1 MPRRSGLLDWR
12 QGPTAQEAKLVL
24 AFLSLVTV
32 SLESLSL
39 VTVSLAPRAVVL
51 VA

>member
-1 MPRRSGLLDWR
+1 MLDWR
-12 QGPTAQEAKLVL
+12 QGPAAQEGKLVL
-24 AFLSLVTV
+24 GSLSLVTV

-39 VTVSLAPRAVVL
+39 VTVSIAPRAVVL